1 MTFGIRIVGL
11 ANVQRMLGADFRP
24 AIAAATKAIAFEVQG
39 NIAPYPPSTAGNSP
53 SNPSGRWYER
63 GYGPRWRTKSGIHGR
78 PTSQTLGR
86 RFGLLGSLPATGKG
100 GWALAARGP
109 MGHVLGNSA
118 TYAGLVHG
126 KDRQTMV
133 HARHGWV
140 TDETAIRRVIASGA
154 VKRIVTQAIMA
165 RLRRR

>member
-1 MTFGIRIVGL
+1 MTYGIRIVGL
-11 ANVQRMLGADFRP
+11 KEAQRLLGVDLKP
-24 AIAAATKAIAFEVQG
+24 AIQAATKAIALEVQG
-39 NIAPYPPSTAGNSP
+39 EIAPYPPIVSH
-53 SNPSGRWYER
+53 SGRRSWYER
-63 GYGPRWRTKSGIHGR
+63 GYGPKWMTKAGVHGR

-86 RFGLLGSLPATGKG
+86 RFGLLGALPAVGKG
-100 GWALAARGP
+100 GWALVAKGS

-118 TYAGLVHG
+118 TYAGLVHS
-126 KDRQTMV
+126 KERQARV

-140 TDETAIRRVIASGA
+140 TDEQAMRQVIASGA